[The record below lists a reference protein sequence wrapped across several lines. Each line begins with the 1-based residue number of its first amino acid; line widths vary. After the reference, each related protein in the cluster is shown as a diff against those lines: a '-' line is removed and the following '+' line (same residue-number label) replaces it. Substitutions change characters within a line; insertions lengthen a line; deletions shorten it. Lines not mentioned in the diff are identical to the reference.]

1 MMGWKR
7 RWDMFDALG
16 ALATIA
22 LLSFL
27 GIAALECVTKIR
39 SGPAVIACRAR
50 GLDGLHPPF
59 SAEVTCAPRVG
70 QALDTL
76 YVKTEAR

>member
-1 MMGWKR
+1 MNWPR
-7 RWDMFDALG
+7 RRDAEDVVGVVFVGIL
-16 ALATIA
+16 LA
-22 LLSFL
+22 LL
-27 GIAALECVTKIR
+27 CVTMLLLVTRIR
-39 SGPAVIACRAR
+39 AQPAVIACRAR

-70 QALDTL
+70 QAIDTL

>member
-1 MMGWKR
+1 MGWKR

-22 LLSFL
+22 LL
-27 GIAALECVTKIR
+27 ALLCVAMLLLVTNMR
-39 SGPAVIACRAR
+39 AEPAVIACRAR

-59 SAEVTCAPRVG
+59 STEVTCAPRVG
-70 QALDTL
+70 QAIDTL